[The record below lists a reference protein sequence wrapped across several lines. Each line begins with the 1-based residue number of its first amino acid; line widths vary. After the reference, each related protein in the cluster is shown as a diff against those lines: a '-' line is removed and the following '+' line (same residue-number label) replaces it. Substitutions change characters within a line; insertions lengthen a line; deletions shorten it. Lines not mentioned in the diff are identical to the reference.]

1 MVSNMTFDKA
11 VKAYQSYVTK
21 NNIPLTTTA
30 EDAILNFLEWDEV
43 NNDNFAHD
51 VRIILVSADFS
62 KEITTTVLWL
72 QNSNID
78 ITCIRIKPQKDGD
91 NVYIDIQQIIPL
103 PETTDFQVKLRGK
116 AEEQRIARRESS
128 RDYSRFNLSIGKI
141 SKQNLNKRQAIYF
154 VISECVKN
162 GISPEDLQQIEDG
175 YLSRKIAN
183 QQKILN

>member
-91 NVYIDIQQIIPL
+91 NVYIDIQ
-103 PETTDFQVKLRGK
+103 
-116 AEEQRIARRESS
+116 
-128 RDYSRFNLSIGKI
+128 
-141 SKQNLNKRQAIYF
+141 
-154 VISECVKN
+154 
-162 GISPEDLQQIEDG
+162 
-175 YLSRKIAN
+175 
-183 QQKILN
+183 